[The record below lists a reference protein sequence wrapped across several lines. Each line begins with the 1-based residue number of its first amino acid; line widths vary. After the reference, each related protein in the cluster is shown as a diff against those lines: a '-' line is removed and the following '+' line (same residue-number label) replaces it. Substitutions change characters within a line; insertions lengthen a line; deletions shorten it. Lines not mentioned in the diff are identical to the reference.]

1 MDLQLGF
8 ADRDRFTDLQHV
20 RAQHFVTRCAEM
32 IGVVLHKTDA
42 ARETSVH
49 HLHRADERGRLPIAL
64 GAESVTVAH
73 EALHRE
79 TGQLYQSMQ
88 IFERIGEGFEV
99 SRAQEVAQ
107 TDLDAE
113 MRGRGMAYGMRMA
126 VDLVAAVFV
135 GGLIGWGLDWV
146 LGSRPWLLLL
156 FFLLG
161 FAAGI
166 LNVMRTYQRMQREF
180 AARTGGNMG
189 HSVPHD
195 D

>member
-1 MDLQLGF
+1 MSNSPDKQNRAPGEMTPEERAKFEGRVSDLGGRLDQIRARQHAGED
-8 ADRDRFTDLQHV
+8 ADRD
-20 RAQHFVTRCAEM
+20 
-32 IGVVLHKTDA
+32 A
-42 ARETSVH
+42 A
-49 HLHRADERGRLPIAL
+49 
-64 GAESVTVAH
+64 
-73 EALHRE
+73 
-79 TGQLYQSMQ
+79 
-88 IFERIGEGFEV
+88 
-99 SRAQEVAQ
+99 
-107 TDLDAE
+107 

-180 AARTGGNMG
+180 AARTGGNIG
-189 HSVPHD
+189 HSVPD
-195 D
+195 DD